1 MLAWGD
7 VKMMHPAAC
16 KGWYSSQNC
25 CIVDYVMSRWTQ
37 TLVNPK
43 LRRVSLIRKPNI
55 VYVSESRVKS
65 SQSSTEQWSLSST
78 VWRGTHVLWG
88 VWKTIAELTDTRS
101 NTMWLC
107 TIYMISTKQSGGVE
121 IMEGNTNPCAPTWVG
136 EYILENPKNCTIIVS
151 RIVWCYLR

>member
-65 SQSSTEQWSLSST
+65 SQSSTEEASFFKTL
-78 VWRGTHVLWG
+78 VVLNALIRAR
-88 VWKTIAELTDTRS
+88 V
-101 NTMWLC
+101 
-107 TIYMISTKQSGGVE
+107 
-121 IMEGNTNPCAPTWVG
+121 
-136 EYILENPKNCTIIVS
+136 
-151 RIVWCYLR
+151 